1 MTSTAASTGTA
12 PAPSAERTAEEPP
25 EELTGT
31 SAGTSAGN
39 LTAKPAEAAPPA
51 APGSSS
57 RARRALAAVAVPALA
72 LALGIGVWY
81 AVSYL
86 LLDPARRFL
95 LPPPHQVV
103 SRSLADP
110 VHLEPMLQALGVTAR
125 IAAIGFVLAALI
137 GIGTGSLMNQARWV
151 ERLVYPYAVMLQ
163 VIPVLAIVPLIG
175 LWFGFGTG
183 SRVIVCV
190 MIALFPVI
198 TNTHFGLR
206 SVDRG
211 LHELF
216 TLGRA
221 SRVRRLVSLELPAAL
236 PSVFTGLRIA
246 SGQVVIGAILGD
258 MFFAKG
264 EPGIGTL
271 LDTYRATLRS
281 EDLIAAI
288 ALASLFGIAV
298 YTVFTLASQ
307 AVVGRWHSSGDRR

>member
-1 MTSTAASTGTA
+1 MTSTAAPTGTA
-12 PAPSAERTAEEPP
+12 PAPSAERAAEEPSEKP
-25 EELTGT
+25 TGKP
-31 SAGTSAGN
+31 AGN
-39 LTAKPAEAAPPA
+39 LTARPSEEAPAA
-51 APGSSS
+51 APGSPS

-221 SRVRRLVSLELPAAL
+221 SRLRRLVSLELPAAL

>member
-12 PAPSAERTAEEPP
+12 LAPSAERAAEEH
-25 EELTGT
+25 TGKL
-31 SAGTSAGN
+31 AGVSTGN
-39 LTAKPAEAAPPA
+39 PAKPAPAA

-57 RARRALAAVAVPALA
+57 RARRVLAVVAVPALA

-298 YTVFTLASQ
+298 YTVFTLVSQ

>member
-1 MTSTAASTGTA
+1 M
-12 PAPSAERTAEEPP
+12 
-25 EELTGT
+25 
-31 SAGTSAGN
+31 
-39 LTAKPAEAAPPA
+39 
-51 APGSSS
+51 
-57 RARRALAAVAVPALA
+57 PALA

-221 SRVRRLVSLELPAAL
+221 SRLRRLVSLELPAAL

>member
-12 PAPSAERTAEEPP
+12 PAPSAERAAEEPP
-25 EELTGT
+25 EKPT
-31 SAGTSAGN
+31 GN
-39 LTAKPAEAAPPA
+39 LTARPSEEAPAVT
-51 APGSSS
+51 PGSPS

-221 SRVRRLVSLELPAAL
+221 SRLRRLVSLELPAAL

>member
-1 MTSTAASTGTA
+1 MTSSAASTGTA
-12 PAPSAERTAEEPP
+12 PAPSAGRAAEEP
-25 EELTGT
+25 TGT
-31 SAGTSAGN
+31 LAGTSARN
-39 LTAKPAEAAPPA
+39 PAKPAEAAPDA
-51 APGSSS
+51 APGASS
-57 RARRALAAVAVPALA
+57 RARRVLAAVAVPALA

-103 SRSLADP
+103 SRSLTDP

-137 GIGTGSLMNQARWV
+137 GIATGSLMNQARWV

-298 YTVFTLASQ
+298 YTVFTVVSQ